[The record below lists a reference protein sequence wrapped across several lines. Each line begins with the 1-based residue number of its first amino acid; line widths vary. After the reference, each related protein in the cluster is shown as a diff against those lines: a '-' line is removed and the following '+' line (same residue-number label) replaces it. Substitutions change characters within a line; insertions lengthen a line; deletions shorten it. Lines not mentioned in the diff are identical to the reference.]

1 MESLRTRTQRHAQVR
16 EEAGYMNVALQV
28 VPSPSRRGS
37 VLIPGL
43 PLLPSNVERHVVPG
57 SGSRTLSLDAGDEVT
72 VVDSEGRQPCELV
85 VFDTSGRSDPAL
97 IGASATG
104 RPQGI
109 QAILQ
114 SREPSAKRVTDA
126 LAAHGFDLGHA
137 AAVHCFGD
145 ESRAG
150 ESVSFV
156 ATAPVT
162 LVAGAPG
169 GPMPV
174 DAQSRTERHRAL
186 RPARDAIEPE
196 VRRRPSSTACRAVGG
211 LQHPARRG
219 VRL

>member
-1 MESLRTRTQRHAQVR
+1 
-16 EEAGYMNVALQV
+16 MNVALQV

-174 DAQSRTERHRAL
+174 DAQCAPSDIVL
-186 RPARDAIEPE
+186 Y
-196 VRRRPSSTACRAVGG
+196 VRRETRSNQKSADGPPPPLAVPLEDFNIRPGEAYAYEVKAGQLIRSSM
-211 LQHPARRG
+211 
-219 VRL
+219 